1 MNLYVVFASEDRSHR
16 HAGYVLDSP
25 RPVAPIRSFDR
36 DGGLITTQEWWMYG
50 RVLPEARRIA
60 EITSLLAAARAEVG
74 QLLETLGYSQATHL
88 RYPATGELR
97 FAQSFAGDSG
107 WAVAH
112 REEAISALRMA
123 AQDAPAILVQTA
135 RIAYHLGDGTAAA
148 LIRRVL
154 KRVAERLDEIRQ
166 LSHGF

>member
-1 MNLYVVFASEDRSHR
+1 MQATYSI
-16 HAGYVLDSP
+16 P
-25 RPVAPIRSFDR
+25 RDLSLLFGRLTEMER
-36 DGGLITTQEWWMYG
+36 LITTQEWWMYG

-166 LSHGF
+166 LAHGF